1 MSTPWVVLG
10 SAICFR
16 VSGKDSLRYLHNR
29 LSQDIRA
36 LAPGQSAL
44 AAALSAQ
51 GRVEGLF
58 TVFCEAQD
66 RFLLV
71 SDGGNS
77 QELESALKRFVVA
90 DRVACEDITR
100 ELCVVHLAANEA
112 KARQVFEGVALNAI
126 GIAERARVADVGV
139 DLLFE
144 EGDRESVVRVLRD
157 VCGDELPIEQYA
169 RLRWQVGCPVYPE
182 EINERGMLLEY
193 GIRQAVSFTKGCYV
207 GQEVVERSDAIGRVP
222 RRLERIVLEG
232 GQGVGKDASVS
243 ALTGEGLGSVV
254 GEVNSPAEEKTFLF
268 ALLRA
273 GKYKGGDQV
282 ICAERRGA
290 IDEILT
296 SDESGGSDG

>member
-1 MSTPWVVLG
+1 MSTPWIVLG
-10 SAICFR
+10 SAVCFR
-16 VSGKDSLRYLHNR
+16 VSGKDSRRYLHNR

-36 LAPGQSAL
+36 LVPGQSAL

-66 RFLLV
+66 RFILV
-71 SDGGNS
+71 SDGGS
-77 QELESALKRFVVA
+77 AQEQESALKRFVVA
-90 DRVACEDITR
+90 DRVTCEDLT
-100 ELCVVHLAANEA
+100 EDLCMVHLATSEA
-112 KARQVFEGVALNAI
+112 KARQVFESAALNTI
-126 GIAERARVADVGV
+126 GIAARARVADVGV
-139 DLLFE
+139 DLLVG
-144 EGDRESVVRVLRD
+144 EGDREPVMRVLKD
-157 VCGDELPIEQYA
+157 VCGDELSIEQYA
-169 RLRWQVGCPVYPE
+169 RLRWQVGCPVYPD

-232 GQGVGKDASVS
+232 GQSVGKDASVS
-243 ALTGEGLGSVV
+243 APTGEVLGAVV

-282 ICAERRGA
+282 VCAGRRGVIA
-290 IDEILT
+290 EILT
-296 SDESGGSDG
+296 SGESGGSDG